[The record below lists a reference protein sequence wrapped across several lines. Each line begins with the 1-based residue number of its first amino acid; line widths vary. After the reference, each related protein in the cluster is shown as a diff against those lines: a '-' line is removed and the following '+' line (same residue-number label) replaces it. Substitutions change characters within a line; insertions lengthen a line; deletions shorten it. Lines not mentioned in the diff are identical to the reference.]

1 LKVQYDT
8 TKVFKVGGKDVM
20 DIVLDGEIDEILYTR
35 AGGIMAAEEMV
46 GKLATAEYNKTIIIA
61 QQEIQKA
68 VVLGLSV
75 QALREGGAVV
85 SKNVYVDLSKDGL
98 LFLVVIQEIYGE
110 SFVLMSTNNSVP
122 VV

>member
-1 LKVQYDT
+1 VQYDT

-98 LFLVVIQEIYGE
+98 LFLVVIQEIYTE
-110 SFVLMSTNNSVP
+110 NPLC
-122 VV
+122 

>member
-1 LKVQYDT
+1 LDTLSGGPASNQLIKDLEQALLKVQYDT

-46 GKLATAEYNKTIIIA
+46 GKLATAEYNKNDYVIA
-61 QQEIQKA
+61 AEIQKA

-85 SKNVYVDLSKDGL
+85 SKKCSR
-98 LFLVVIQEIYGE
+98 FI
-110 SFVLMSTNNSVP
+110 
-122 VV
+122 